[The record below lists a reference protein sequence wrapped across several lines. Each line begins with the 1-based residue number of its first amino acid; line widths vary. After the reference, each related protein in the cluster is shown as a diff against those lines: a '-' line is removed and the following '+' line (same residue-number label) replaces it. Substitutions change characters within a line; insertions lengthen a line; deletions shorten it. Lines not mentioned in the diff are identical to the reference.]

1 MAFKLGKQQ
10 VAERNRLAD
19 ELRQQGKTLNA
30 AIVAYNAAVGPLS
43 KALDE
48 AVEEYNDILERA
60 RTLTGTVVDAA
71 QQEFDGKSQRWQ
83 EGDKGNRVRSW
94 MALVH
99 FEGLELE
106 GMVGCPPIFFFGPP
120 DAAQTQRRP
129 PSPHPEDVVQGAELA
144 GV

>member
-94 MALVH
+94 IEQWEINLGGVDIDP
-99 FEGLELE
+99 FSPLEKIDPEINADAIGKLT
-106 GMVGCPPIFFFGPP
+106 VRP
-120 DAAQTQRRP
+120 DT
-129 PSPHPEDVVQGAELA
+129 
-144 GV
+144 

>member
-94 MALVH
+94 IEQWEINLDGVDIDP
-99 FEGLELE
+99 FSPLEEIDPEINADAIGKLT
-106 GMVGCPPIFFFGPP
+106 VRP
-120 DAAQTQRRP
+120 DT
-129 PSPHPEDVVQGAELA
+129 
-144 GV
+144 

>member
-71 QQEFDGKSQRWQ
+71 QQEFDGKSQRWHTP
-83 EGDKGNRVRSW
+83 VRF
-94 MALVH
+94 AFH
-99 FEGLELE
+99 AHGRT
-106 GMVGCPPIFFFGPP
+106 P
-120 DAAQTQRRP
+120 
-129 PSPHPEDVVQGAELA
+129 
-144 GV
+144 

>member
-94 MALVH
+94 IEQWEINLDGVDIDP
-99 FEGLELE
+99 FSPLEKIDPEINADAIGKLT
-106 GMVGCPPIFFFGPP
+106 VRP
-120 DAAQTQRRP
+120 DT
-129 PSPHPEDVVQGAELA
+129 
-144 GV
+144 